1 MARVTSYSQIKDGSL
16 VQSFKRV
23 DAAWGKYLKLLDKI
37 ANGTDKWKYYPGQ
50 LLNPEIQK
58 KLFAEVI
65 KESGLE
71 NMLEPD
77 GRLVANPSPDDT
89 FAEGDLVW
97 TAGEIGHIDAFLAS
111 DERK

>member
-1 MARVTSYSQIKDGSL
+1 MDGHLTDVRPRFNEEAGTEEEPFVVRPVEVTPASIFCGKSL
-16 VQSFKRV
+16 RELQMRSAGCAVIC
-23 DAAWGKYLKLLDKI
+23 YLR
-37 ANGTDKWKYYPGQ
+37 
-50 LLNPEIQK
+50 
-58 KLFAEVI
+58 
-65 KESGLE
+65 
-71 NMLEPD
+71 D